1 MILGSILLLIYF
13 YCFFQVLN
21 KSLEGNTYYILL
33 YIVFFLPIYS
43 NFLLIIFKLF
53 GNGFIIDIIKFS
65 KDFVFYSIF
74 IIILFGTPVS
84 FLKKKWKLSFLD
96 KLFLLFVSLILVFCV
111 FPIGEASFISRL
123 LYSKNL
129 FLIAIVY
136 FIGRQ
141 NRIRLNKFSSIYKIL
156 LTIFFLASL
165 VAIIEFIFGIH
176 LHSLLDYA
184 NYNLLVNDILSTG
197 NYQLS
202 WTFERQGVSPRYGSF
217 FADPLEFSTSLLLA
231 FPISLFYFIESKS
244 KINKLKFLCLI
255 IFFLVGF
262 YLSFSRSA
270 ILGLFGILFFS
281 LLLLKSYKTLLKIFF
296 SILFFFSIFY
306 YFSDL
311 NTKYFLLDTLTFQN
325 TSSLGHLFEW
335 LEGIISMIENPL
347 GIGLASSGNASA
359 VDQAIGVGGENQFI
373 IIGVQLGLL
382 GLILYSSIL
391 IKSIKNSF
399 NLYRF
404 SKNKKLKLIS
414 FTISCSKFGLI
425 IPLMTANAEIY
436 SFISLFTWF
445 FVGFCETQYQNLISN
460 EYN

>member
-1 MILGSILLLIYF
+1 M
-13 YCFFQVLN
+13 N
-21 KSLEGNTYYILL
+21 KFSLVFK
-33 YIVFFLPIYS
+33 IV
-43 NFLLIIFKLF
+43 LIIFL
-53 GNGFIIDIIKFS
+53 
-65 KDFVFYSIF
+65 
-74 IIILFGTPVS
+74 
-84 FLKKKWKLSFLD
+84 
-96 KLFLLFVSLILVFCV
+96 
-111 FPIGEASFISRL
+111 
-123 LYSKNL
+123 
-129 FLIAIVY
+129 
-136 FIGRQ
+136 
-141 NRIRLNKFSSIYKIL
+141 
-156 LTIFFLASL
+156 LASI
-165 VAIIEFIFGIH
+165 VAITEFIFGIH

-202 WTFERQGVSPRYGSF
+202 WTFERQGVSPRYGSV

-231 FPISLFYFIESKS
+231 FSIGLFYFIDSRS
-244 KINKLKFLCLI
+244 RINKLKFICLI

-281 LLLLKSYKTLLKIFF
+281 LLLLKSYKTLIKIFF
-296 SILFFFSIFY
+296 SILFFFSIYY
-306 YFSDL
+306 YFLDL
-311 NTKYFLLDTLTFQN
+311 NTKYFLLDTLSFQN

-335 LEGIISMIENPL
+335 LEGILSMAENPL

-359 VDQAIGVGGENQFI
+359 VDQAIGIGGENQFI

-404 SKNKKLKLIS
+404 SKNNTLKLIS

-445 FVGFCETQYQNLISN
+445 FVGFCETHYQNLINN